1 MMIVL
6 VIISYLLSAFI
17 FVFYGHYYIVVN
29 LFERWLIYPILAILI
44 EMPNMLVIYIIH
56 WQTYKPPKQ
65 PDYKVSGPAET
76 TEQGTSQID
85 PTEDDEHTYP
95 EYLPT
100 VGFI

>member
-17 FVFYGHYYIVVN
+17 FVFYGHYYKFVN

-56 WQTYKPPKQ
+56 WQSYKPLKQ
-65 PDYKVSGPAET
+65 TDYKVSGPAET
-76 TEQGTSQID
+76 TDQATSQID
-85 PTEDDEHTYP
+85 PTEDDQDPY
-95 EYLPT
+95 
-100 VGFI
+100 